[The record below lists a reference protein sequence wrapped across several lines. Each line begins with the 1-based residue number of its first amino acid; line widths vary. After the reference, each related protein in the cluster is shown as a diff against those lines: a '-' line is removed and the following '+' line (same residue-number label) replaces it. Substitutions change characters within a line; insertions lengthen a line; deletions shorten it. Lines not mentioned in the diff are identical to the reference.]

1 MYTHI
6 LLHTLLKLAHFLHN
20 VYIAICYAFI
30 VAYRKCTDL
39 WCARTE
45 LDLLL
50 RMRAKTKKIPRHLV
64 IVLGLCDE
72 SVLDCVRII
81 GWCIALNIPYI
92 SFFDHNG
99 KKTIWYQSIYLSVCE
114 QFCREKK
121 ITSHTLYVLLYALV
135 FKVDVFVLCDVNF
148 KIITNISILWRF
160 AQHFFAIECNIL
172 ELKHRVAN

>member
-1 MYTHI
+1 MHESSRDIPGGFKSEPSHPRFHTRLCCIDARSCADSMYTHI

-20 VYIAICYAFI
+20 VYIAIRYACI
-30 VAYRKCTDL
+30 VGYRKCTGL

-92 SFFDHNG
+92 SFFDRNG
-99 KKTIWYQSIYLSVCE
+99 KKTIWYQSIYLS
-114 QFCREKK
+114 
-121 ITSHTLYVLLYALV
+121 LYANNFVAKERLSLIPC
-135 FKVDVFVLCDVNF
+135 VLCMR
-148 KIITNISILWRF
+148 L
-160 AQHFFAIECNIL
+160 C
-172 ELKHRVAN
+172 